1 MRVTF
6 RRRNKNNGETTQ
18 KTTQKILELMRHTPT
33 ISTGEIAEVCGL
45 TRDGVNYNIR
55 KLKTKGIIRREGG
68 RKGGHWEVVEYE
80 TE

>member
-1 MRVTF
+1 
-6 RRRNKNNGETTQ
+6 
-18 KTTQKILELMRHTPT
+18 MRHTPT
-33 ISTGEIAEVCGL
+33 ISTGEIAEVWGL

>member
-1 MRVTF
+1 MAQKTTQ
-6 RRRNKNNGETTQ
+6 ETTQ
-18 KTTQKILELMRHTPT
+18 KTAQKIVELMRHTPA
-33 ISTGEIAEVCGL
+33 ISTEEIAEVCGL

-55 KLKTKGIIRREGG
+55 KLKTKGIIRRQGG

>member
-1 MRVTF
+1 
-6 RRRNKNNGETTQ
+6 
-18 KTTQKILELMRHTPT
+18 MRHTPA
-33 ISTGEIAEVCGL
+33 ISTEEIAEVCGL

-55 KLKTKGIIRREGG
+55 KLKTKGIIRRQGG